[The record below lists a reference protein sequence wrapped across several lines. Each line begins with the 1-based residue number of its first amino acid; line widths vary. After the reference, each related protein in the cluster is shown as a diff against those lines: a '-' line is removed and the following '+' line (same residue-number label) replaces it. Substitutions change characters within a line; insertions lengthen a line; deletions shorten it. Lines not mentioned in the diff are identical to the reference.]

1 MFNNILLAAGLLSSS
16 LAFADAKDTKIK
28 TFVDIHRN
36 VPKNMTDA
44 QLAADHKKDVEAE
57 KKHKNVHYTHAFYD
71 KDQGVIMCTC
81 KAPSKEDCD
90 AVHKE
95 AHDGRGADEIF
106 EVTEH

>member
-1 MFNNILLAAGLLSSS
+1 MRSIRNVLLAAGLLSSS
-16 LAFADAKDTKIK
+16 FAFADAKIK

-44 QLAADHKKDVEAE
+44 QLAADHKKDLDVE

-81 KAPSKEDCD
+81 KAPTKEECD

-95 AHDGRGADEIF
+95 AHDGHGADEIF